1 MQLKPGTALKGGEF
15 IIEKVLGQGGFG
27 ITYLAVQAGLNRKVA
42 VKEFFMKEHCNR
54 DNDTAQ
60 VSVPSLGSRDQV
72 ARFKAK
78 FVKEAQTIAQLN
90 HPNIIRII
98 SVFEENGTAYYVM
111 DYIDGG
117 SLEQLS
123 TPESP
128 MPVSAAK
135 KYIGQLAGALG
146 YLHSNN
152 ILHLDVKPS
161 NVLVNNGN
169 AVLID
174 FGISKRYD
182 SEDGGQ
188 TSTSPVGISEGYA
201 PLEQYNKDGVSHFTP
216 AADVY
221 SLGATLYM
229 LVTGRKPL
237 SASELVT
244 LQEGLNIPAGLPVE
258 ISGAIRAAMCPM
270 IWMRP
275 QSVEAFMDIV
285 EGRVQV
291 SKPATSNESDG
302 ATRIFTENSSVP
314 PTPPLPPAPLKNAK
328 PKKKRKWGKWIL
340 IISIVAIVGAGAWWG
355 INKYKESKPERSMK
369 EQVDL
374 YLKSLMTSVR
384 NGEDDRA
391 VDWVLEIDSYYE
403 ALDVDE
409 KEKCD
414 QYLEDWW
421 TSHPEDSELF
431 SQWWNEVVEDD
442 STENDEYSEYDDYSG
457 NDEYSGYNE
466 SDFINKLAGE
476 IAGYLL

>member
-1 MQLKPGTALKGGEF
+1 
-15 IIEKVLGQGGFG
+15 
-27 ITYLAVQAGLNRKVA
+27 
-42 VKEFFMKEHCNR
+42 
-54 DNDTAQ
+54 
-60 VSVPSLGSRDQV
+60 
-72 ARFKAK
+72 
-78 FVKEAQTIAQLN
+78 
-90 HPNIIRII
+90 
-98 SVFEENGTAYYVM
+98 
-111 DYIDGG
+111 
-117 SLEQLS
+117 
-123 TPESP
+123 
-128 MPVSAAK
+128 
-135 KYIGQLAGALG
+135 
-146 YLHSNN
+146 
-152 ILHLDVKPS
+152 
-161 NVLVNNGN
+161 
-169 AVLID
+169 
-174 FGISKRYD
+174 
-182 SEDGGQ
+182 
-188 TSTSPVGISEGYA
+188 
-201 PLEQYNKDGVSHFTP
+201 
-216 AADVY
+216 
-221 SLGATLYM
+221 
-229 LVTGRKPL
+229 
-237 SASELVT
+237 
-244 LQEGLNIPAGLPVE
+244 
-258 ISGAIRAAMCPM
+258 
-270 IWMRP
+270 
-275 QSVEAFMDIV
+275 MDIV